1 MLQIMDEAAK
11 EVVLNLFPNYERVAK
26 EIHVRI
32 TNYPIDDELRYR
44 GGSGKVSIRMGCIK
58 LPLT

>member
-1 MLQIMDEAAK
+1 MDEAAK